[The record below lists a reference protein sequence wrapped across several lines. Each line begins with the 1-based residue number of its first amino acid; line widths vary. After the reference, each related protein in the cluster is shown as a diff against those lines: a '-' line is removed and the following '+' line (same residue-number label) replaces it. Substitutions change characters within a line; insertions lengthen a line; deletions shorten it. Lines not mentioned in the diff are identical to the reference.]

1 LVYWWSS
8 PSQFQWLFGHVTGFN
23 MAADTIALSG
33 LAVAALVLMVAFTG
47 GVAYLTIVEWRDRR
61 RRAREQRNR

>member
-1 LVYWWSS
+1 M
-8 PSQFQWLFGHVTGFN
+8 FGHVTGFN

-47 GVAYLTIVEWRDRR
+47 GVAYLTTVEWRDRR